1 VLTPPR
7 RKIATAPSR
16 SVQAGSRR
24 LTRDPHRPHR
34 PHRPP
39 PRGPRPPS
47 RDTQRRRIIALLI
60 VVVLLFVLVAGRLAQ
75 LQLLDGHR
83 YVQFGESQRVKPVSL
98 PAERGSL
105 FDRDGNDL
113 AMSVPQ
119 HTVWADPRLVTN
131 PQVEA
136 AALAPVLGIDQ
147 NTLLQQLTMPD
158 KHFVYLSRQVDDAT
172 AQKVTDLHLDGIDLL
187 EESKRFNPSGEV
199 ARGVIGSVNIDNVG
213 RAGLEQQYESMLT
226 GAPGQLVL
234 EQDPRGGTIA
244 GGEHRLT
251 PAQPGNDLILTIDT
265 AMQFETERALSDQIV
280 KMGAKGG
287 IAIVSNPKT
296 GEILAMADMD
306 RPDQKAPPVPSANNR
321 ALTTVFEPGSA
332 SKVITMSAALEEGV
346 VPVDTRLTVPDHL
359 QVADAMFTDH
369 DPHPTEQMSLTDILA
384 NSSNIGTIMLGQKVG
399 KERID
404 SYLRKFGFGA
414 KTSLDFPNESAGIML
429 PLQGWS
435 GTSIATIP
443 IGQGVAVTALQML
456 QAYNVIANGGV
467 YVDPKLVLATVA
479 KDGVRHDAAPSAT
492 HRVISAQT
500 AAQVRDMMEQVV
512 ATGTGTEAA
521 IGGYTVAGKT
531 GTARKPQ
538 PNGGYTDGAGNY
550 HYEATFAGF
559 VPAEDPE
566 LSTIVVLDEPT
577 ATIFASGASAP
588 TFSRIAAYGLRRFE
602 IPPPGITLPSSVP
615 APTHISSRAQQAN
628 DVTGGA
634 RPPAPTSPVPT
645 TTAPTTKKPSG
656 G

>member
-1 VLTPPR
+1 
-7 RKIATAPSR
+7 
-16 SVQAGSRR
+16 
-24 LTRDPHRPHR
+24 
-34 PHRPP
+34 
-39 PRGPRPPS
+39 
-47 RDTQRRRIIALLI
+47 
-60 VVVLLFVLVAGRLAQ
+60 VLLFTVVVGRLAQ

-83 YVQFGESQRVKPVSL
+83 YVQFGESQRVKPVTL
-98 PAERGSL
+98 PAERGAL

-131 PQVEA
+131 PQAEA

-147 NTLLQQLTMPD
+147 NTLLRQLTMTD
-158 KHFVYLSRQVDDAT
+158 KQFVYLSRQVDDAT
-172 AQKVTDLHLDGIDLL
+172 AQKVSDLKLGGVDLL
-187 EESKRFNPSGEV
+187 EESKRFNPSGDL
-199 ARGVIGSVNIDNVG
+199 AQGVLGSVNIDNVG
-213 RAGLEQQYESMLT
+213 RSGLEQQYESTLT
-226 GAPGQLVL
+226 GTPGELVL
-234 EQDPRGGTIA
+234 EEDPGGGTIA
-244 GGEHRLT
+244 GGEHRVT
-251 PAQPGNDLILTIDT
+251 PAQPGNDLVLTIDT
-265 AMQFETERALSDQIV
+265 AMQFETERALSDQIM

-287 IAIVSNPKT
+287 MAIVSNPKT

-306 RPDQKAPPVPSANNR
+306 RPDPKGPPVPSPNNR

-346 VPVDTRLTVPDHL
+346 VPVDARLTVPDHL
-359 QVADAMFTDH
+359 QVADGVFTDH

-399 KERID
+399 KDRID
-404 SYLRKFGFGA
+404 SYLRKFGFGS

-429 PLQGWS
+429 PLPNWS

-467 YVDPKLVLATVA
+467 YVDPKLVLGTVG
-479 KDGVRHDAAPSAT
+479 KDGVRHDAPPSAS
-492 HRVISAQT
+492 HRVISTQT
-500 AAQVRDMMEQVV
+500 AAEVRDMMEQVV

-521 IGGYTVAGKT
+521 IDGYTVAGKT

-538 PNGGYTDGAGNY
+538 PNGGYTDAAGNY

-588 TFSRIAAYGLRRFE
+588 TFSRIASYGLRRFE

-615 APTHISSRAQQAN
+615 APTHVSSTSSQAN
-628 DVTGGA
+628 DVTGGV
-634 RPPAPTSPVPT
+634 RPPAPTTTTPPT
-645 TTAPTTKKPSG
+645 TTAPTTATRSG
-656 G
+656 A

>member
-1 VLTPPR
+1 V
-7 RKIATAPSR
+7 
-16 SVQAGSRR
+16 
-24 LTRDPHRPHR
+24 
-34 PHRPP
+34 
-39 PRGPRPPS
+39 
-47 RDTQRRRIIALLI
+47 QRRRIIAVLV

-83 YVQFGESQRVKPVSL
+83 YVQFGESQRVKPVTL

-131 PQVEA
+131 PQAEA
-136 AALAPVLGIDQ
+136 AALAPVLGLDQ
-147 NTLLQQLTMPD
+147 NTLLRQLTMPD
-158 KHFVYLSRQVDDAT
+158 KQFVYLSRQVDDAT
-172 AQKVTDLHLDGIDLL
+172 AQKVTDLKLPGVDLL
-187 EESKRFNPSGEV
+187 EESKRFNPSGEL
-199 ARGVIGSVNIDNVG
+199 ARGVLGSVNLDNVG
-213 RAGLEQQYESMLT
+213 RAGLEQQYDSTLT
-226 GAPGQLVL
+226 GTAGQLVL

-251 PAQPGNDLILTIDT
+251 PAQPGNDLVLTIDT

-287 IAIVSNPKT
+287 MAIVSNPKT
-296 GEILAMADMD
+296 GEILAIADMD
-306 RPDQKAPPVPSANNR
+306 RPDPKAPPAPSTNNR

-332 SKVITMSAALEEGV
+332 AKVITMSAALEEDA
-346 VPVDTRLTVPDHL
+346 VPVDARLTVPDHL
-359 QVADAMFTDH
+359 QVSDGMFTDH

-399 KERID
+399 RDRID
-404 SYLRKFGFGA
+404 SYMRKFGFGTT
-414 KTSLDFPNESAGIML
+414 TSLKFPNESAGIML
-429 PLQGWS
+429 PLQNWS

-443 IGQGVAVTALQML
+443 IGQGIAVTAMQML

-467 YVDPKLVLATVA
+467 YVDPKLVLATVG
-479 KDGVRHDAAPSAT
+479 KDGVRHDTPPSGS
-492 HRVISAQT
+492 HRVISTQT
-500 AAQVRDMMEQVV
+500 AAEVRDMMEQVV
-512 ATGTGTEAA
+512 SSGTGTEAA
-521 IGGYTVAGKT
+521 IDGYTVAGKT

-538 PNGGYTDGAGNY
+538 PNGGYMDAAGNY

-559 VPAEDPE
+559 VPAEDPQ

-588 TFSRIAAYGLRRFE
+588 TFSRIASYGLRRFE

-615 APTHISSRAQQAN
+615 APTHISSDPNQAN

-634 RPPAPTSPVPT
+634 RLPT
-645 TTAPTTKKPSG
+645 TTLPTTTTTTRPG